1 MSQIFATE
9 ENIKIL
15 QMHLKLS
22 PLRVNN
28 IPSINRVNNIPIVEF
43 LTKNVIIFYSMIIC
57 AQCRI
62 QTFTRLVYDRKVYEI
77 SKMTIIETSV

>member
-9 ENIKIL
+9 ENIKKL

-22 PLRVNN
+22 PL
-28 IPSINRVNNIPIVEF
+28 RVNNIPIVEF

>member
-9 ENIKIL
+9 ENIKKL

-22 PLRVNN
+22 PL
-28 IPSINRVNNIPIVEF
+28 RVNNIPIVEF

-77 SKMTIIETSV
+77 SKMTIIKTSV